1 MHWNDRKII
10 WNQTN
15 DIWQINNIKEWILP
29 LSVICNQ
36 WSCSWT
42 HSGIKLVNIICE
54 FCNHLRTPYKVK
66 AYSYRGKTKL
76 LVKFSI
82 NNKKEKTLTVSW
94 TVKYSYHHKPC
105 PFGWWVAWYVCCIV
119 EAFLLYWHGT
129 VK

>member
-15 DIWQINNIKEWILP
+15 DIWQINNIKEWIL
-29 LSVICNQ
+29 LLCVICNQ

-42 HSGIKLVNIICE
+42 HSGIKLVNMIRE

-105 PFGWWVAWYVCCIV
+105 LFGWWVAWYVCCIV

>member
-15 DIWQINNIKEWILP
+15 DIWQINNIKEWILL

-36 WSCSWT
+36 LSCSWT

-66 AYSYRGKTKL
+66 AYSYWGKTNL

-82 NNKKEKTLTVSW
+82 NKKEKTLAFQW
-94 TVKYSYHHKPC
+94 TVKYSYHHTPC
-105 PFGWWVAWYVCCIV
+105 PFVWWGAWYVCCIV

>member
-10 WNQTN
+10 WSQTN

-36 WSCSWT
+36 LSCSWT
-42 HSGIKLVNIICE
+42 HSGIKLVNMIRK

-66 AYSYRGKTKL
+66 AYSYRGKTNR

-82 NNKKEKTLTVSW
+82 NKKEKTLAFQW

-105 PFGWWVAWYVCCIV
+105 PFVWWGAWYVCCIV